1 MIASTTVTS
10 SSSTATAATATA
22 ATATAAM
29 HYVGVDVH
37 QRRSSVCILD
47 GHGKV
52 VKAFDVKGNWSAL
65 LAQVGCRVPRPF
77 RVCYEASCGYGY
89 LHERFSTIADRVQV
103 AHPGQLRLIY
113 RSKRKHDRID
123 AQKLAQLLYMDLVP
137 PVHVPSP
144 DVRAWRGLIVYRHRL
159 MDRRVGVKN
168 QVRGLLRSLGIAA
181 PAGKRLWS
189 RKGLTWLKEQAL
201 ANELSALQ
209 RDLAVEELTDLNTR
223 IGRVEQRL
231 NRLADADPRVTL
243 LRTIP
248 GVGPRT
254 AEAVVAYVD
263 DVRRFARNKQ
273 IGAYFGLVPCQD
285 ASADRNRLGH
295 ITGDGPAV
303 VRKLLCEAS
312 WQGVRRSPAL
322 RAYFQRVM
330 RDDPD
335 RKKIALVAT
344 AHHLARVMG
353 AMLRTGEMWRR
364 ESVESLESRESLES
378 ISPPEDTRAVN
389 VALSSDVEVPAVPEV
404 ASARAEAR
412 AGDRL

>member
-1 MIASTTVTS
+1 
-10 SSSTATAATATA
+10 
-22 ATATAAM
+22 M

-47 GHGKV
+47 SGGKV
-52 VKAFDVKGNWSAL
+52 VKAFDVKGNWTAL
-65 LAQVGCRVPRPF
+65 LAQVSDRVPRPF

-89 LHERFSTIADRVQV
+89 LHERFRAMADRVQV

-123 AQKLAQLLYMDLVP
+123 ARRLAQLLYLDLVP
-137 PVHVPSP
+137 AVHVPSP
-144 DVRAWRGLIVYRHRL
+144 DVRAWRALIVYRHRL
-159 MDRRVGVKN
+159 MNRRVGVKN
-168 QVRGLLRSLGIAA
+168 QLRGLLRGLGVSA

-189 RKGLTWLKEQAL
+189 KRGLAWLGEQTL
-201 ANELSALQ
+201 DELSALQ
-209 RDLAVEELTDLNTR
+209 RDLAAEELMDLNTR
-223 IGRVEQRL
+223 IGRVERRL
-231 NRLADADPRVTL
+231 NTIAAASPGVTL
-243 LRTIP
+243 LKTIP
-248 GVGPRT
+248 GVGTRT

-263 DVRRFARNKQ
+263 DVRRFGRNKQ

-295 ITGDGPAV
+295 ITRDGPAV
-303 VRKLLCEAS
+303 VRKFLCEAC

-322 RAYFQRVM
+322 RAYFDRVM

-353 AMLRTGEMWRR
+353 AMLHSGETWR
-364 ESVESLESRESLES
+364 ESSSSSSTSTSTSSSSSSLSLTVHATS
-378 ISPPEDTRAVN
+378 QRATAAVSPPEDTAPVT
-389 VALSSDVEVPAVPEV
+389 ALSSDLEV
-404 ASARAEAR
+404 AMPSC
-412 AGDRL
+412 